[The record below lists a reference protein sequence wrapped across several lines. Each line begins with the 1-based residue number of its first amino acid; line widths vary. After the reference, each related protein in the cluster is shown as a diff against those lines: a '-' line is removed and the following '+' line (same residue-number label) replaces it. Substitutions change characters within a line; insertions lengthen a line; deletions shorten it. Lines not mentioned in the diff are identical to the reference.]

1 MKVLSMINQLLK
13 LEYEINIQD
22 SDMSLAMANLVTYS
36 QGYMINTLDLVKSS
50 TKVLTKITNQGDE
63 EIIGELLHNGLSET
77 ILFLLGKEDLS
88 LLKYGLNLLIDCLRI
103 FNQDIHE

>member
-1 MKVLSMINQLLK
+1 
-13 LEYEINIQD
+13 
-22 SDMSLAMANLVTYS
+22 
-36 QGYMINTLDLVKSS
+36 MINTLDLVKSS

-103 FNQDIHE
+103 FN

>member
-36 QGYMINTLDLVKSS
+36 
-50 TKVLTKITNQGDE
+50 
-63 EIIGELLHNGLSET
+63 
-77 ILFLLGKEDLS
+77 
-88 LLKYGLNLLIDCLRI
+88 
-103 FNQDIHE
+103 